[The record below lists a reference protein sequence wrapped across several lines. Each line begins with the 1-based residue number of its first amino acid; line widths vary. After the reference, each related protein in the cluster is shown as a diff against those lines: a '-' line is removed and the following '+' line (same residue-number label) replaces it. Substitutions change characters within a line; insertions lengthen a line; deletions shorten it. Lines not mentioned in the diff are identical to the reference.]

1 MKNRWLGMACV
12 LPLLVACNS
21 EGSAIKVSSETVSQQ
36 QIDTIV
42 SNINKLYPEATQ
54 EQKQKAAEVAVR
66 AIENMV
72 FVEGESFD
80 MGDFKMDCDFP
91 TKSENRLDW
100 SPDAQCLSHFA
111 SSMFGAQY
119 LHKVT
124 LDSYLISK
132 YETSFMDMEWMRQIN
147 HLPVV
152 LTNFVSVI
160 PLETKPMKRTDNKY
174 IKAIEYNLKHNEAA
188 YTKSWQEA
196 KDYCQ
201 WLGKVS
207 TLEFD
212 IPTEAQWEYAAR
224 SRGQKYYYA
233 TNDGYRSLAQGQYFD
248 PETGKYVDIL
258 PSEVN
263 SSTSSEEFIAQW
275 PANPLGIYGMS
286 NGISEWVNDWY
297 EKDYYLRSAERNPV
311 GPNAGTQK
319 VIRDSVSNKMTFGRS
334 GQDIESDTY
343 NPSLSFRCSIQQP
356 KPLTE

>member
-21 EGSAIKVSSETVSQQ
+21 ESSAIKVSSETVSQK

-42 SNINKLYPEATQ
+42 SNINKFYPEATQ
-54 EQKQKAAEVAVR
+54 EQKQKAAEVVVR

-72 FVEGESFD
+72 FVEGGSFD

-91 TKSENRLDW
+91 TKTENRLDW
-100 SPDAQCLSHFA
+100 SPDAQCFNFATNLS
-111 SSMFGAQY
+111 GAQH

-124 LDSYLISK
+124 LDSYSISK
-132 YETSFMDMEWMRQIN
+132 YETSFLDMEWMRQIN
-147 HLPVV
+147 GLPVA
-152 LTNFVSVI
+152 LTNFISVI
-160 PLETKPMKRTDNKY
+160 PLKTKPMERTDEKY
-174 IKAIEYNLKHNEAA
+174 KKTIEYNLKNNEAA

-212 IPTEAQWEYAAR
+212 IPTEAQWEFAAR
-224 SRGQKYYYA
+224 SRGQHYYYA
-233 TNDGYRSLAQGQYFD
+233 TNDGYRSLTEGQYFD
-248 PETGKYVDIL
+248 PDMGKYIDIL

-263 SSTSSEEFIAQW
+263 SSTSSEEYIGQW

-286 NGISEWVNDWY
+286 NGIQEWVNDWY
-297 EKDYYLRSAERNPV
+297 AKEYYLNSPEHNPQ
-311 GPNAGTQK
+311 GPENGIQK
-319 VIRDSVSNKMTFGRS
+319 VVRDGGGVKTFDRFGKDPVLDAYS
-334 GQDIESDTY
+334 PTH
-343 NPSLSFRCSIQQP
+343 SFRCTIHDS
-356 KPLTE
+356 KPISK